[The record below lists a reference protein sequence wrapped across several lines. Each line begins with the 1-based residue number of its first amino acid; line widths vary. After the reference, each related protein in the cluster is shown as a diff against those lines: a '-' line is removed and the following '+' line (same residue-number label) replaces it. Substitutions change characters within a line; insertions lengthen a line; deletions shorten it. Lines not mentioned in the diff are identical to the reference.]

1 MIYLLI
7 FLVLLLI
14 MLIYIK
20 IAHRYEFFDL
30 PNNRSSH
37 TIPTVVG
44 GGIIFPI
51 MVLIWSLTFDH
62 SEWFFVTSVI
72 LISIVGYIDDVLS
85 LSPLTRLIIQFIS
98 AILLLIEFNFM
109 SYSIV
114 LVTFT
119 MVLIVGWLNTFNFLD
134 GINGISV
141 LYSSSILVG
150 ILLFND
156 YTHFIPL
163 NLIYLTGISLLV
175 FGFFNLRIKAKMF
188 MGDVGSLSLGLIL
201 SYFLLKLIL
210 NTGRWDFI
218 LFFSVYGIDSILT
231 IVDRISMRQNIF
243 NAHRNHL
250 YQNLT
255 NDLDLPHL
263 FVSFLYFFIQLM
275 IILGLYYISDK
286 HIYTYFVIVLI
297 SLTSIYIYVKRYIYT
312 LST

>member
-1 MIYLLI
+1 
-7 FLVLLLI
+7 
-14 MLIYIK
+14 MLIYTK
-20 IAHRYEFFDL
+20 IAHRYEFIDL

-72 LISIVGYIDDVLS
+72 MISIVGYIDDVLS

-98 AILLLIEFNFM
+98 TILLLIEFNFM

-156 YTHFIPL
+156 YTFFIPL

-231 IVDRISMRQNIF
+231 IVDRIRMRQNIF

>member
-7 FLVLLLI
+7 FIFLFLI
-14 MLIYIK
+14 MLIYTK
-20 IAHRYEFFDL
+20 IAHRYEFIDL

-72 LISIVGYIDDVLS
+72 MISIVGYIDDVLS

-98 AILLLIEFNFM
+98 TILLLIEFNFM

-156 YTHFIPL
+156 YTFFIPL

-231 IVDRISMRQNIF
+231 IVDRIRMRQNIF